1 MEIGS
6 SIFLLKNLNG
16 EEKMKEEK
24 MKVVFVEDNRTKVAR
39 GIVSDVGNFVKVT
52 EKKDFI
58 LINKNNIIT
67 MKLQRVR

>member
-1 MEIGS
+1 ME
-6 SIFLLKNLNG
+6 
-16 EEKMKEEK
+16 EEK

>member
-16 EEKMKEEK
+16 EEKMEEEK